1 MLLKLPVCPY
11 CKAIYRYDDVRK
23 KTHDSTIKCHNCN
36 RNFKVSYVKGR
47 VILLLAAAVLLI
59 AINVLMFNF
68 INGVTLLGCLIFTAV
83 FISLAVLLF
92 PYTVRYKKIDGEEE
106 NTEQNT
112 EQNDSTKKKK
122 RSQKNKDRKNKN

>member
-11 CKAIYRYDDVRK
+11 CKAIYRYGDVRK
-23 KTHDSTIKCHNCN
+23 KTHDSTIKCHNCHKS
-36 RNFKVSYVKGR
+36 FMVSYVKGR

-106 NTEQNT
+106 NE